1 MPADITP
8 GTAGKSLHASVVETP
23 FNVHLRA
30 RCMGSFDFAG
40 TALRSVLATLR
51 MTTIAEK
58 ITNQNFPAT
67 GFSGFA

>member
-1 MPADITP
+1 
-8 GTAGKSLHASVVETP
+8 
-23 FNVHLRA
+23 
-30 RCMGSFDFAG
+30 MGSFDFGG